1 MTRHSP
7 EDGAVREGPT
17 VNGEWRVGTA
27 TGMVVLGTAVVVWAA
42 FAIATDLIG
51 AATWAHAE
59 TVKWWLLLAV
69 VTGVVAGLSA
79 KTLHRADEWL
89 DDIPAKSYLPSVAW
103 FAGIALG
110 AVVAA
115 LTISDLMLRIVAA
128 AVAVTA
134 SVFTVLR
141 ARMLRGEIL
150 SARAEYAR
158 VEALRAHGRRVRADV
173 VEAEFT
179 QVWVGAMMLFE
190 VTAGYTTRSGAHRVR
205 ERLLTGIDDAPTV
218 GGTVLLWVAADG
230 TAPTDVFMEPDPDSI
245 QHPDPSQFLPVSDP
259 RMPGGDAIS

>member
-1 MTRHSP
+1 M
-7 EDGAVREGPT
+7 
-17 VNGEWRVGTA
+17 NGEWRVGTA

-59 TVKWWLLLAV
+59 MVKWWLLLAV

-134 SVFTVLR
+134 AVFTVLR
-141 ARMLRGEIL
+141 ARMLRDEIL

-190 VTAGYTTRSGAHRVR
+190 VTAGYTTRTGAHRVR

-245 QHPDPSQFLPVSDP
+245 RHPDPSQFLPVSDP